1 MRASLKN
8 YRQSPRKVRL
18 VANLI
23 RGKNVS
29 HALTILSFLPKRA
42 ALPMKKLLESAVSN
56 AKQAHSKDKDSLI
69 VQKINVD
76 KGLTFKRIEYRARG
90 SSNLIKK
97 RTSRVSIE
105 LGSSEEEKKKEDI
118 QEKPKE
124 VVTNKEE

>member
-1 MRASLKN
+1 MHASLKN

-29 HALTILSFLPKRA
+29 NALTTLSFLPKRA
-42 ALPMKKLLESAVSN
+42 ALPMRKLLESAVSN
-56 AKQAHSKDKDSLI
+56 AKQSHNKDKESLI
-69 VQKINVD
+69 VKKISVD

-105 LGSSEEEKKKEDI
+105 LGSSEEKNGSV
-118 QEKPKE
+118 QEKLKE
-124 VVTNKEE
+124 TVTNKE